1 VAYHRARVVARL
13 VGSRQSAGAAAD
25 AAAHADAVVI
35 GEAEPVWR
43 AVPHHK
49 HPAVSRNSS
58 VRQSAPKALSRAL
71 DIRVSG
77 PRSSSVNRIRPE
89 TFSLRI
95 RFPGHRYSFS
105 SVSGRHSNRATVAIN
120 RQPNP
125 IQFSL
130 DGLLYP
136 LWLSAQGYARRERI
150 PRERLHEHHGSQ
162 TSFWTA
168 RADCHHL
175 RASWRMDSVVSIGF
189 VCQETTN
196 R

>member
-1 VAYHRARVVARL
+1 MR
-13 VGSRQSAGAAAD
+13 SRQSAGAAAD
-25 AAAHADAVVI
+25 VAAHADAVVI

-43 AVPHHK
+43 AAPHHK
-49 HPAVSRNSS
+49 HPAVSRNSF
-58 VRQSAPKALSRAL
+58 VRQSALKAVSRAL

-95 RFPGHRYSFS
+95 RVFSGRYSFS
-105 SVSGRHSNRATVAIN
+105 SVGCRHSSRATVAIAGS
-120 RQPNP
+120 P

-136 LWLSAQGYARRERI
+136 LWLSAQGYTRRERI
-150 PRERLHEHHGSQ
+150 PRERLHEHHRRQ

-168 RADCHHL
+168 RAGCHHL
-175 RASWRMDSVVSIGF
+175 RASWRMDSVVSTGV